1 MRPRPQRGGRARGGQ
16 GGLVARAGVVA
27 CLVASPREGAPEA
40 DGALRAAIAAAAAC
54 PQVDTVRSR
63 AALVRPCCSDYAPPH
78 TSCISC
84 PGLQAAL
91 RFLPECLRRSRR
103 LDHRGNTGGGGGEA
117 RESEEPEGMQ
127 KAREGMWCRRQPR

>member
-103 LDHRGNTGGGGGEA
+103 LDHRGNTGGGGGGA

-127 KAREGMWCRRQPR
+127 KAREGLWCRRQPR